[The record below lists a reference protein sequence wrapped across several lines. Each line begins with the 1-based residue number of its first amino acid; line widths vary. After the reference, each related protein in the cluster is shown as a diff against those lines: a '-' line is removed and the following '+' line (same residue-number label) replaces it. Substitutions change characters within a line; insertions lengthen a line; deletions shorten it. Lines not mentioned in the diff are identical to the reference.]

1 MPRSWHKRGFE
12 HLALGLGI
20 EREEPS
26 LLLRRPRAAAAL
38 DSAAAK
44 DKAAL
49 GFVSQG
55 YDALVRDQVAVVLD
69 GLVLQRVPHAQR
81 AAELSVGRFT
91 ADVDQPARA
100 ANHRA
105 RPQVAVAYSAEVDR
119 VAIRA
124 GPKLPRRLGG
134 IIEGHHSAGVVTDVE
149 LAVVLDHRIGLTARH
164 GAKMLAA
171 PRSWIVAKDLHRQR
185 RAAIDRPA
193 RTHAHHEN
201 HVPGTGV
208 FERALLDLPSA
219 RVAQRERAA
228 PECGHHPAIPELER
242 REAGDGR
249 RTPYAL

>member
-55 YDALVRDQVAVVLD
+55 YDALVRDQVAVILD
-69 GLVLQRVPHAQR
+69 GFVLVRVPHAYR
-81 AAELSVGRFT
+81 AAELSVWRLT
-91 ADVDQPARA
+91 ADVDQPVRA
-100 ANHRA
+100 ANHCA

-119 VAIRA
+119 VPIRA
-124 GPKLPRRLGG
+124 GPKLPSRLGG

-171 PRSWIVAKDLHRQR
+171 PRSWIVAKDLHGHR
-185 RAAIDRPA
+185 RAAIDCPT
-193 RTHAHHEN
+193 RTDANHEN
-201 HVPGTGV
+201 HVSG
-208 FERALLDLPSA
+208 A
-219 RVAQRERAA
+219 RV
-228 PECGHHPAIPELER
+228 LEG
-242 REAGDGR
+242 AFDHLASAWV
-249 RTPYAL
+249 TQ